1 MSVPTDLKYTK
12 EHEWVRIEGD
22 TATFGVTDH
31 AQEALGDIVFVEL
44 PEVGRSIDAG
54 EAYGV
59 VESVKAVSDVYAP
72 VAGEVIEVNEALE
85 GEPDLV
91 NSDPYGTGLASFLRH
106 YLIDKESDALCV
118 VHLTCPRLDFKDF
131 SKVCERL
138 RERYDSG
145 RIARRQNR
153 GRRRCQKIIRFTF
166 CQ

>member
-44 PEVGRSIDAG
+44 PEVGRNVDAG

-72 VAGEVIEVNEALE
+72 VAGEVIEINEALE

-91 NSDPYGTGLASFLRH
+91 NSDPYGAGWIIKVKISENNADTELMNSEAYTAFL
-106 YLIDKESDALCV
+106 DE
-118 VHLTCPRLDFKDF
+118 
-131 SKVCERL
+131 
-138 RERYDSG
+138 
-145 RIARRQNR
+145 
-153 GRRRCQKIIRFTF
+153 
-166 CQ
+166 